1 MVTAWLVDV
10 GSLSSCLPGA
20 ISRFSIRWQPRPTLH
35 SEKIFPTMI
44 AAMQIVIMLQV
55 RSFSTMAMVILTA
68 PLGLVG
74 VVPMLL
80 PSISPLALTPS
91 WA

>member
-1 MVTAWLVDV
+1 
-10 GSLSSCLPGA
+10 
-20 ISRFSIRWQPRPTLH
+20 
-35 SEKIFPTMI
+35 MI
-44 AAMQIVIMLQV
+44 AAMLIVIMLQV

-80 PSISPLALTPS
+80 PSTSPSDSTQF